1 MAKSF
6 KKRKQGPLQASNLIA
21 KKFKQEV
28 PTANNRNGNGDG
40 NGLDVQSL
48 KGEIASFNG
57 IKESDDK
64 TGCKTDTSDMI
75 GGVILE
81 DELEITTDTLTLL
94 AKNPDLLSLKALK
107 PFKTAVHEYWRVSNE
122 VSGVGSSLSSRISS
136 ALVDQRHIDAL
147 VLLSEMSLR
156 GQMPKLGAL
165 QRWVRECDAVLSPGM
180 KPEDRDMVWQVL
192 DMILRTTQPEL
203 IADDGAS
210 SASPSSPDSPKVQG
224 RLRWFPPFN
233 ALPLSDRQSN
243 PTHYNL
249 DEVVANAVS
258 VLKPLDTTPGSQRR
272 PPNKHPCVIYYSPP
286 NTFPLLPVSQL
297 ISPPKRYDV
306 PGVPG
311 AFVITSALDPRESA
325 ALVMAAEKIGLLP
338 DEPVGGSATQKESV
352 LAHNFVWLADEVF
365 ERGLFDRIKE
375 LLPQEVN
382 GGRVMGINKRFR
394 LYRYRKGSVYRP
406 HIDGAWPASSI
417 SETTPPTYVYDSDPK
432 LYSRLTLLLYLNS
445 GTPPPS
451 SEPSSTN
458 ADSDFQP
465 IPDPS
470 SPLPTFTSGN
480 TTYFL
485 PSSTP
490 GVLHARPILPVSGAC
505 AVFPHGAARG
515 SLLHEGSGVGVGAK
529 YVVRTEVLYE
539 VREEERVNVGNG

>member
-1 MAKSF
+1 MTKSS
-6 KKRKQGPLQASNLIA
+6 KKRKQGPSQVAVAIA
-21 KKFKQEV
+21 KKLKPDV
-28 PTANNRNGNGDG
+28 SANSG
-40 NGLDVQSL
+40 GLHIKSTNLEHSRVEGHETTNDRDN
-48 KGEIASFNG
+48 KNDASG
-57 IKESDDK
+57 
-64 TGCKTDTSDMI
+64 MI
-75 GGVILE
+75 GGLIFE
-81 DELEITTDTLTLL
+81 EELETTTETLKIL
-94 AKNPDLLSLKALK
+94 AKNPHLLNLKSLK
-107 PFKTAVHEYWRVSNE
+107 PFKTAVHEYWRASNE
-122 VSGVGSSLSSRISS
+122 VAGVGSSLSSRISS
-136 ALVDQRHIDAL
+136 ALVDQRHVDAL

-180 KPEDRDMVWQVL
+180 KLEDRDMVWQVL

-203 IADDGAS
+203 IAEDGGES
-210 SASPSSPDSPKVQG
+210 SNSGSVKIQG

-233 ALPLSDRQSN
+233 ALPLQQRQLN
-243 PTHYNL
+243 PTPYNL

-258 VLKPLDTTPGSQRR
+258 VLKPLDTTPGPQRR
-272 PPNKHPCVIYYSPP
+272 PPNKHPCVIYSSPP
-286 NTFPLLPVSQL
+286 NTFPLLSKSQL
-297 ISPPKRYDV
+297 ITLPQRHDV

-311 AFVITSALDPRESA
+311 AFVITSTLDPHESA

-338 DEPVGGSATQKESV
+338 DEPIGGSAAQKESV

-365 ERGLFDRIKE
+365 ERGLFERIRD

-382 GGRVMGINKRFR
+382 GGKVMGINKRFR

-417 SETTPPTYVYDSDPK
+417 SDTNPPTYVYDSDPK

-445 GTPPPS
+445 GSPPPS
-451 SEPSSTN
+451 SQDEASSEL
-458 ADSDFQP
+458 QP
-465 IPDPS
+465 TPDTS
-470 SPLPTFTSGN
+470 SPLPSFTSGH

-490 GVLHARPILPVSGAC
+490 GVLHARPILPISGAC
-505 AVFPHGAARG
+505 AIFPHGAARG
-515 SLLHEGSGVGVGAK
+515 SLLHEGSGVGAGAK

-539 VREEERVNVGNG
+539 VREEERVNVGSG